1 MARDAMVRRRSA
13 APPPPEE
20 SNDDD
25 DLFGDEEVGE
35 DEDSDDEPII
45 DVSIRDSTIAMYV
58 RVLSFS
64 QEAATAL
71 YDSQGVM
78 TLDNLRELDDDSVK
92 ELARS
97 FSKEGYP
104 ISILSQN
111 RLRLLVF
118 WVKHRWRTCRG
129 VDDLTDVDYDH
140 DVRPLQDQ
148 KKLEDDL
155 DESKEPSP
163 PTMTLT
169 PSTAASCFTNM
180 KTYLAKC
187 RGRLG
192 IPLDYVVRAQLKGPF
207 DASEDGPEDP
217 PAFGDPESPYET
229 IDAEMTARAAILRTD
244 LSHTHLAQSLDVLEE
259 RGPFTSTFIQDAQKV
274 YDILHTVWG
283 TSQSWT
289 HARAAAGKTKNGRKA
304 YRTLH
309 AQLLGGQQLIASGS
323 AIMTKLQALR
333 YDGEKRGFTF
343 DKYVALHVQGH
354 VEHDDLQ
361 QYGVES
367 LTDALKIL
375 WFQNGITDRSLDAVR
390 ASINANPTNFMTFP
404 AVQEAYVSFKL
415 QQKQVEP
422 SRGRQVASV
431 RGGNQ
436 RTGGRGRGRGGDDR
450 KKGIFSQKELDA
462 CKVENRDYSTEEYK
476 KLTDLQRQKL
486 YLLRNP
492 GTVLGTGP
500 TRQSRRG
507 GRGRTDT
514 ASVASTNTSGTKR
527 SGDDTH
533 DEPEGGDDP
542 SSSGSG
548 RNRNNPAVYGRQG
561 VPKAQK
567 LDNNDV

>member
-1 MARDAMVRRRSA
+1 MARGARVA
-13 APPPPEE
+13 APPPPPEE

-25 DLFGDEEVGE
+25 DLFGNEEGEE

-542 SSSGSG
+542 SSPGSG

-567 LDNNDV
+567 LDNNDA

>member
-1 MARDAMVRRRSA
+1 MARGARVA

-35 DEDSDDEPII
+35 DEDSDDERII

-229 IDAEMTARAAILRTD
+229 IDAEMTARAAILQTD

-259 RGPFTSTFIQDAQKV
+259 KGPFTSTFTQDAQKV

-415 QQKQVEP
+415 QQRQVEP

-492 GTVLGTGP
+492 GIVLGTGP

>member
-1 MARDAMVRRRSA
+1 MARGARVA

-20 SNDDD
+20 SNDDNS
-25 DLFGDEEVGE
+25 LFGDEEVGE

-217 PAFGDPESPYET
+217 PAFGDPESPYKT
-229 IDAEMTARAAILRTD
+229 LDAEMTARAAILRTD
-244 LSHTHLAQSLDVLEE
+244 LPHTHLAQSLDVLEE
-259 RGPFTSTFIQDAQKV
+259 KGPFTSTFTQDAQKV

-354 VEHDDLQ
+354 VKHDDLQ

-431 RGGNQ
+431 RAGNQ

-450 KKGIFSQKELDA
+450 KRGIFSQKELDA

-527 SGDDTH
+527 SGDDTQ

>member
-1 MARDAMVRRRSA
+1 MARDRALRRSA

-431 RGGNQ
+431 RAGNQ

-567 LDNNDV
+567 LDNDV